1 MRGNRLTPPQRAM
14 CRFYRRTAV
23 GRGGQRCDDQMP
35 NARPGPSA
43 PPSEPKPDRGQRSAA
58 PTTPGGFRSTGFGTT
73 GFGSTVFDALP
84 AVEARQRAERSVFD
98 VCHVGVVLRALLFV
112 HAALAVGTLFA
123 ASNFS
128 GWILLVALGSGTA
141 LPGVLLW
148 LLATCG
154 LKRAL
159 GELPNAVQATVAVLL
174 GAVCALAGGAP
185 TIWLGVDAVAPFA
198 WLALAFAGAAF
209 ATVLYMWLQL
219 RARATLPADTTAR
232 LAELQSRIR
241 PHFLFNTLNTALALV
256 RLDPARAEV
265 VLEDLAELFRVAISD
280 SSESVSLADEVELA
294 QRYLAIEQIRFGER
308 LKVSWELDPDAGA
321 ARVPPLL
328 LQPLVENAVR
338 HGIEP
343 AAAGG
348 SIRVRTRVK
357 GGRVQLS
364 IVNSVPD
371 TPSLPGNGIALH
383 NVRERLRL
391 MHDVAAQFDVHRED
405 TFYRV
410 RIGIPL

>member
-1 MRGNRLTPPQRAM
+1 
-14 CRFYRRTAV
+14 
-23 GRGGQRCDDQMP
+23 MP
-35 NARPGPSA
+35 NAHPIPPAAPAEPKTDPGRAGA
-43 PPSEPKPDRGQRSAA
+43 PPTA
-58 PTTPGGFRSTGFGTT
+58 PGGFRSTGFGTT

-84 AVEARQRAERSVFD
+84 AVEARERAERSVFD

-112 HAALAVGTLFA
+112 HATVAVATLFA
-123 ASNFS
+123 APNFS
-128 GWILLVALGSGTA
+128 SWVLLVALGSGTA

-159 GELPNAVQATVAVLL
+159 GVLPGAAQAAVAVVL
-174 GAVCALAGGAP
+174 GAACALVGAAP
-185 TIWLGVDAVAPFA
+185 TIWLSTEAAVSRFA
-198 WLALAFAGAAF
+198 WLAPALAGAAF
-209 ATVLYMWLQL
+209 AAVVYMWLQL
-219 RARATLPADTTAR
+219 RAKATLPAGTTAR

-256 RLDPARAEV
+256 RLDPARAEG
-265 VLEDLAELFRVAISD
+265 VLEDLAELFRVAMSD
-280 SSESVSLADEVELA
+280 SSASVSLAEEVALA
-294 QRYLAIEQIRFGER
+294 QRYLAIEQIRFGAR
-308 LKVSWELDPDAGA
+308 LQVSWELDADAGV

-343 AAAGG
+343 APEGG

-357 GGRVQLS
+357 GGRVQVS
-364 IVNSVPD
+364 IVNSVPG
-371 TPSLPGNGIALH
+371 TPSRPGNGIALR

-391 MHDVAAQFDVHRED
+391 MHDVAAQFEVHRED

-410 RIGIPL
+410 QIGIPL